1 MKKFFK
7 WLGIVLGVLIGLI
20 VLVVAG
26 FYLNANA
33 KLNRTYS
40 VPDDNLTIPT
50 DTASIAR
57 GEHIAKSLCIG
68 CHGDNL
74 AGKVFMDSP
83 AIAIVDSAN
92 LTSGKGGLGTK
103 YSDQDFVRAL
113 RHGVRKD
120 GKSVFI
126 MPSNEFWNMSD
137 ADLGSLVAYI
147 KALPAVDNQP
157 RDMKAGLMGHIL
169 LGAGILAPSVLPAQV
184 IAQDKRPDFF
194 PAPGVTTDYGQ
205 YLVNISGCRSCH
217 GEHLSGGKSSE
228 PSAIGAP
235 NLTPGGEV
243 KYWSDTDF
251 MKTVR
256 NGVTPGGH
264 KLDPVQM
271 PWEHYRNFSDDEIKA
286 IYLYLQSQPAL
297 ASTTPK

>member
-1 MKKFFK
+1 MKKFLK
-7 WLGIVLGVLIGLI
+7 WLSIVLGVLIGLI
-20 VLVVAG
+20 MLVVAG
-26 FYLNANA
+26 FYLNANT
-33 KLNRTYS
+33 KLNRIYQVS
-40 VPDDNLTIPT
+40 NDNLPIPT
-50 DTASIAR
+50 DAASIAR

-92 LTSGKGGLGTK
+92 LTSGKGGMWEE
-103 YSDQDFVRAL
+103 YSEQDVVRAI
-113 RHGVRKD
+113 RHGISKD
-120 GKSVFI
+120 GTSVFI

-137 ADLGSLVAYI
+137 ADLGALVAYL
-147 KALPAVDNQP
+147 KTLPAVDNEP
-157 RDMKAGLMGHIL
+157 RDVKVGFMGHIL
-169 LGAGILAPSVLPAQV
+169 LGAGILAPSVLPAQI
-184 IAQDKRPDFF
+184 IAQDKRPDSF
-194 PAPGVTTDYGQ
+194 PEAGVTTAYGQ

-217 GEHLSGGKSSE
+217 GEQLSGGKSSD

-243 KYWSDTDF
+243 KFWSDADF
-251 MKTVR
+251 LKTIR
-256 NGVTPGGH
+256 NGTTPGGH
-264 KLDPVQM
+264 KLDPAQM
-271 PWEHYRNFSDDEIKA
+271 PWEHYKNFSDDELKA